1 MTMATNTHLLN
12 CPPLRFPEFS
22 DPWQTTILG
31 EVAEI
36 KKGSGISKDQLS
48 LQGNPCIL
56 YGELYTTY
64 SSEVI
69 REIRS
74 HTEINPSTLILS
86 QAGDVIIPSSG
97 ETAIDI
103 AVARCVLVNNVALG
117 GDLNVI
123 RSLTTD
129 GRFLAYLLNG
139 PKKREIAEFAQGIA
153 VVHLYGR
160 DLSKLNISLP
170 SIAEQRKIAEFLS
183 LIDERIETQR
193 QTIEERKKQKKALLH
208 QIFSQSLR
216 FPNFSAPWQQTT
228 LGEVCTIKTG
238 KLDANAM
245 VENGSYPFF
254 TCAKH
259 TYQTDTYS
267 FSGEAILIAGN
278 GEVGLTKY
286 YNGKFNAY
294 QRTYVL
300 QSFRSDII
308 LLFIRNHIDYALP
321 KRIISFLNGSAMPY
335 ITLRTLTDMPISLPS
350 LPEQRKITELLA
362 IFDERIEAE
371 EALLKCYESQKRYL
385 LRQMFA

>member
-1 MTMATNTHLLN
+1 MTMATNNNPLLN
-12 CPPLRFPEFS
+12 CPPLRFPDFS
-22 DPWQTTILG
+22 DPWKKTTLG
-31 EVAEI
+31 EVAEFI
-36 KKGSGISKDQLS
+36 QYRGKSNTLYLS
-48 LQGNPCIL
+48 V
-56 YGELYTTY
+56 E
-64 SSEVI
+64 S
-69 REIRS
+69 
-74 HTEINPSTLILS
+74 
-86 QAGDVIIPSSG
+86 
-97 ETAIDI
+97 
-103 AVARCVLVNNVALG
+103 
-117 GDLNVI
+117 
-123 RSLTTD
+123 
-129 GRFLAYLLNG
+129 FLPN
-139 PKKREIAEFAQGIA
+139 FQGIA
-153 VVHLYGR
+153 DLQNDTQSSGIGFEPDDVLMSNIRPYLRKVWYANRSGTCSPDVLVFRSKSVILPKFLYSIIANQSFVSYIMQGAKGVKMPR
-160 DLSKLNISLP
+160 GDKQQMLLYSFSLP
-170 SIAEQRKIAEFLS
+170 HFSEQGKIAEFLS

-245 VENGSYPFF
+245 VEDGSYLFF
-254 TCAKH
+254 TCAKQ

-300 QSFRSDII
+300 QSLSSDVI
-308 LLFIRNHIDYALP
+308 LLFIKNHIDYTLP

-335 ITLRTLTDMPISLPS
+335 ITLSTLSDMPICLPS
-350 LPEQRKITELLA
+350 LEEQRKIAKLLA

>member
-1 MTMATNTHLLN
+1 MQGAKGVKMPRGDKQQMLL
-12 CPPLRFPEFS
+12 
-22 DPWQTTILG
+22 
-31 EVAEI
+31 
-36 KKGSGISKDQLS
+36 
-48 LQGNPCIL
+48 
-56 YGELYTTY
+56 Y
-64 SSEVI
+64 S
-69 REIRS
+69 
-74 HTEINPSTLILS
+74 
-86 QAGDVIIPSSG
+86 
-97 ETAIDI
+97 
-103 AVARCVLVNNVALG
+103 
-117 GDLNVI
+117 
-123 RSLTTD
+123 
-129 GRFLAYLLNG
+129 F
-139 PKKREIAEFAQGIA
+139 
-153 VVHLYGR
+153 
-160 DLSKLNISLP
+160 SLP
-170 SIAEQRKIAEFLS
+170 HFSEQGKIAEFLS

-245 VENGSYPFF
+245 VEDGSYLFF
-254 TCAKH
+254 TCAKQ

-300 QSFRSDII
+300 QSLSSDVI
-308 LLFIRNHIDYALP
+308 LLFIKNHIDYTLP

-335 ITLRTLTDMPISLPS
+335 ITLSTLSDMPICLPS
-350 LPEQRKITELLA
+350 LEEQRKIAKLLA

>member
-1 MTMATNTHLLN
+1 MATNNNPLLN

-22 DPWQTTILG
+22 DPWKKTTLG
-31 EVAEI
+31 EVAEFI
-36 KKGSGISKDQLS
+36 QYRGKSNTLYLS
-48 LQGNPCIL
+48 V
-56 YGELYTTY
+56 E
-64 SSEVI
+64 S
-69 REIRS
+69 
-74 HTEINPSTLILS
+74 
-86 QAGDVIIPSSG
+86 
-97 ETAIDI
+97 
-103 AVARCVLVNNVALG
+103 
-117 GDLNVI
+117 
-123 RSLTTD
+123 
-129 GRFLAYLLNG
+129 FLPN
-139 PKKREIAEFAQGIA
+139 FQGIA
-153 VVHLYGR
+153 DLQNDTQSSGIGFEPDDVLMSNIRPYLRKVWYANRSGTCSPDVLVFRSKSVILPKFLYSIIANQSFVSYIMQGAKGVKMPR
-160 DLSKLNISLP
+160 GDKQQMLLYSFSLP
-170 SIAEQRKIAEFLS
+170 HFSEQGKIAKFLS

-245 VENGSYPFF
+245 VEDGSYPFF
-254 TCAKH
+254 TCAKQ

-300 QSFRSDII
+300 QSLSSDVI
-308 LLFIRNHIDYALP
+308 LLFIKNHIDYTLP

-335 ITLRTLTDMPISLPS
+335 ITLSTLSDMPICLPS
-350 LPEQRKITELLA
+350 LEEQRKIAKLLA

-385 LRQMFA
+385 LRQMFCLSKSSY